1 MQDIV
6 ELELKELRNCLN
18 VESEREKY
26 ENVQEKEREK
36 FETSTNRFFI
46 VGSPIA

>member
-1 MQDIV
+1 MQDIGEV
-6 ELELKELRNCLN
+6 ESEELRNCLN

-26 ENVQEKEREK
+26 ENIQEKEIEK

-46 VGSPIA
+46 VEVQ